1 MENQRKR
8 KRKRTFGSNKQDKN
22 SSAVVSIKSFVNRGE
37 NKVSLYRERKRKE
50 FIKNAKVVNRYKR
63 LLKREGRL
71 KDSTVF
77 NKNDSSLSAKNSGEK
92 KRKRKVKTDA
102 FLKAKQKA
110 SELEQKKIDSE
121 KAAEERETQKKLK
134 KAKRKEWTK
143 KLSKRTRKG
152 QPILNNMLGNL
163 LERIEK
169 EG

>member
-71 KDSTVF
+71 KDSAVF
-77 NKNDSSLSAKNSGEK
+77 NQSDSSLSAKNSGEK
-92 KRKRKVKTDA
+92 KN
-102 FLKAKQKA
+102 
-110 SELEQKKIDSE
+110 E
-121 KAAEERETQKKLK
+121 KGRLRQT
-134 KAKRKEWTK
+134 
-143 KLSKRTRKG
+143 LS
-152 QPILNNMLGNL
+152 
-163 LERIEK
+163 
-169 EG
+169 